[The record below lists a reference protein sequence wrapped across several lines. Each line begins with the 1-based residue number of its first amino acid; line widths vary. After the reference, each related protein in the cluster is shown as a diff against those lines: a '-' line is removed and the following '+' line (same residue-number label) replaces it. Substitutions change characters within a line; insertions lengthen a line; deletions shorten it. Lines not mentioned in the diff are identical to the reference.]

1 MSDNKNINEIIIEE
15 PSLILLVGVGSSGKT
30 TFAKKH
36 FLPTQIIS
44 SDVCRANIC
53 DSETDMR
60 FLQPGF
66 QLLNE
71 ILVKR
76 LQAKKLSV
84 IDATNTRLEDRQGYL
99 KMACKYHIPT
109 IAIVF
114 DIELD
119 VSLARNSK
127 RSDRGGCSDYIF
139 RQKEQL
145 SQSFYE
151 LRKGKDYKE
160 VFVLSTPNQIK
171 KQKIVLLPRLRGVA

>member
-1 MSDNKNINEIIIEE
+1 MSDNKNINEIIIED

-109 IAIVF
+109 IAICSGLISKTAWLAF
-114 DIELD
+114 IGNNRLKLIDSKNPLRLD
-119 VSLARNSK
+119 LIDRENLLAHI
-127 RSDRGGCSDYIF
+127 D
-139 RQKEQL
+139 
-145 SQSFYE
+145 
-151 LRKGKDYKE
+151 
-160 VFVLSTPNQIK
+160 
-171 KQKIVLLPRLRGVA
+171 